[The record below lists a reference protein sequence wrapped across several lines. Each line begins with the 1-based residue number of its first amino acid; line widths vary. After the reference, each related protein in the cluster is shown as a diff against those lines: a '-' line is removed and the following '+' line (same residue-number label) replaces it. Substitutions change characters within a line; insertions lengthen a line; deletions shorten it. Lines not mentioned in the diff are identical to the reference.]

1 MCSFFF
7 YWLHITSA
15 SYPNMVISLRY
26 LWLWAQKLHPSAF
39 QTFSLQ
45 GWGNQSILF
54 QLEDSWLRIYLTYQ
68 SCKDGL
74 PDKKL
79 LFLNIKLE
87 CVPLNVDVCL
97 WQQDKNSEAPVR
109 IKKSTGIPRSFMVEV
124 DDPNIKGA
132 KLTNCGRYA
141 IPAIDAW
148 VLIKVLLCVFINV
161 SFVWPLGNTFIY
173 TFLRVCLQKCI
184 YYPWHRLNQVLE
196 TFLRDLSTLTW
207 QHHIRLQISRLHFHD
222 VNLLFDH
229 MPEVFYWIVWAHCH
243 G

>member
-1 MCSFFF
+1 MAEDLFNISIMQRWSTRQEIIIFKYKAGMC
-7 YWLHITSA
+7 
-15 SYPNMVISLRY
+15 
-26 LWLWAQKLHPSAF
+26 AF
-39 QTFSLQ
+39 KCRCF
-45 GWGNQSILF
+45 
-54 QLEDSWLRIYLTYQ
+54 
-68 SCKDGL
+68 
-74 PDKKL
+74 
-79 LFLNIKLE
+79 
-87 CVPLNVDVCL
+87 CL

-196 TFLRDLSTLTW
+196 TFLCPRWHDSITLGCRSVDCT
-207 QHHIRLQISRLHFHD
+207 S
-222 VNLLFDH
+222 
-229 MPEVFYWIVWAHCH
+229 MMWICCLTTCQRCFTGLCELIVMAKKTV
-243 G
+243 